1 MQRLQT
7 SQLPSTKRSQGGSV
21 RGWYLLYE
29 GNDFRWPAPEH
40 IQTVV
45 RHLPDRQVNSQT
57 SRVDPETRT
66 GALRAE
72 VEFVG

>member
-7 SQLPSTKRSQGGSV
+7 SQHALTKRSQGRSV
-21 RGWYLLYE
+21 RGWYLLHE

-45 RHLPDRQVNSQT
+45 RYLTDRQVNSQT
-57 SRVDPETRT
+57 GRVDPETRI
-66 GALRAE
+66 GALRAQ